1 MRKLA
6 LILAFA
12 LLVLP
17 AIAQSNSCL
26 RVMPIEEMV
35 RSSIFIGRIKVMKID
50 RVRYRGEY
58 GQLAQLAP
66 VDVIDGDYMAT
77 NISVLANANVRCASD
92 NYIKHQEM
100 LVFLEPE
107 DSLLRTIN
115 YQYGQFPI
123 VEDVVKGWRDKN
135 NKPCDKPYGEVRN
148 EILRYIEAARKP
160 PGQNIKQP
168 PQQLKPPPLVQGD

>member
-1 MRKLA
+1 MRKSA
-6 LILAFA
+6 LILTLA
-12 LLVLP
+12 LLALP

-26 RVMPIEEMV
+26 RVMPIEEII
-35 RSSIFIGRIKVMKID
+35 RNSIFIGRVKVMKTD

-66 VDVIDGDYMAT
+66 VDVIDGDYTAT

-92 NYIKHQEM
+92 NYIRHQEM

-123 VEDVVKGWRDKN
+123 VGDLVKGWRDKN
-135 NKPCDKPYGEVRN
+135 NKICDRSYGEVRD

-168 PQQLKPPPLVQGD
+168 PVPQRPPPLVQGD